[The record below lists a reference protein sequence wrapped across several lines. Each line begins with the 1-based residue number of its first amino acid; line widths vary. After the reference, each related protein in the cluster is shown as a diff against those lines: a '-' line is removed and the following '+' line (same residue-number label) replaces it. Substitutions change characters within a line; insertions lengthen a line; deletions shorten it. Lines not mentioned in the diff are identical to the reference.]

1 MKILFLTIH
10 FILSIITIFI
20 NYSRMSVRKLLK
32 NETIRIKA
40 TNAKSGFRH
49 ARYLEAKSKGRHTGH
64 GKRKGTANA
73 RMPVKVIWM
82 RRLRVLR
89 RLLRKYRESKKID
102 RHMYHEL
109 YLKSKGNQYKNK
121 KVLMEVIHA
130 KKAESARQQL
140 LDDQAEAR
148 KAKAK
153 AKTARKA
160 AKDLEKKE
168 VSASA

>member
-1 MKILFLTIH
+1 
-10 FILSIITIFI
+10 
-20 NYSRMSVRKLLK
+20 
-32 NETIRIKA
+32 
-40 TNAKSGFRH
+40 
-49 ARYLEAKSKGRHTGH
+49 
-64 GKRKGTANA
+64 
-73 RMPVKVIWM
+73 
-82 RRLRVLR
+82 
-89 RLLRKYRESKKID
+89 
-102 RHMYHEL
+102 MYHEL